1 VKKDNHSQ
9 TKFFPYDFQIDL
21 ETRAEGHVVARCAAL
36 PGCQAQGRNAKEALD
51 NLKNA
56 IDLYFSTATPAYFE
70 SLEIFEKVPSFYS
83 LAEFKGKLY
92 AATGRDKVF
101 SSNSGAPGSWKP
113 YSVTKT
119 DTKFFT
125 PNPQESEG
133 GDYSTQIYCLTA
145 YGTPGKEKVLFAGT
159 NLNGSIYYTT
169 DGETWR
175 ESFATGEDRIH
186 TLIEFKDRL
195 YAGTS
200 SQGKIYAYDGLHW
213 SAVANLSEAAV
224 TSMGV
229 FKNKLYVGTYPSG
242 LIFSTDDGLNW
253 EEVASTGQS
262 FIQCLKEFDGALYA
276 GTSGAKGVRIYRT
289 VNGRDWLPA
298 YDSSRELNCY
308 AMEVFEN
315 TLFVGTGNSGR
326 VLKTRDGAEW
336 NTAYAGDME
345 GVRSFCVFNDYLY
358 AGAENPAGLLRSTF
372 DMAQNPVLSDLKIER
387 VTSQSAVLSWTT
399 DIPASSE
406 VHYGEKQD
414 SPELKL
420 MFQDKTH
427 VLNHRVFLTGL
438 KADTD
443 HELRVISA
451 HRSSS
456 LAVTETLSLR
466 TPIVFKPVVTSTT
479 HPHQDKWEKNDTIEL
494 HLSAPAHLTGY
505 FYFIDKKPDT
515 VPNPDKALYTDS
527 NRIVLN
533 GITQGQW
540 FIHVAGVDE
549 AGNIG
554 VEAAHYQV
562 NIDTEALPPTTVYSS
577 THPDADKWVPNPTP
591 VIAWEAPN
599 DLSGVVGYYVK
610 ADKVPDTVPGPSK
623 GEMTKENR
631 ITLGPL
637 EDDVWYIHI
646 ATVDAVGNVGVQ
658 AAHYPIRID
667 TKAQPPAVSSQ
678 THPESC
684 QWYTSKKLELQ
695 LVPAQDLSGTD
706 GYYYILNEDPNTI
719 PVPEDSR
726 WTTKTKV
733 NVDRLKEGVSYF
745 HVRTKDRAENLSP
758 QATHFKICIDS
769 EAKTP
774 VVTSHTHPDEKKW
787 YRDRSAVLAWDE
799 PEDLS
804 GIDGYYYS
812 IDRKADTVP
821 DANTSLF
828 TQQRNLS
835 FELTED
841 GLWYFHIVAKDNAGN
856 FSKRSGHYA
865 LHIDTQVSNPT
876 ITSPTHPDENEWYS
890 KTKVVFQLS
899 SPSDLS
905 GVAGYHYT
913 FTDDPRVKPAAS
925 GASYTEKTE
934 ISLDIPRDGV
944 HYLSVLGA
952 DKAGNISGDPA
963 VYAVRLDTHVETP
976 ELSSTTHPD
985 PTRWFPG
992 RHVEI
997 TWKDPNDLS
1006 GIEGYYSI
1014 FNREENWMPVLKDM
1028 AWTTGKNAVFN
1039 LPEDGTWYA
1048 HVCAKDK
1055 AQNIGA
1061 LAHFKL
1067 MVDSNAVAP
1076 VVKSLTH
1083 PVHRWVNSAAPKLT
1097 WDVPQDMAGID
1108 GYYVVI
1114 DQYPHTIPGMGNGE
1128 WVNRTFMSAPALK
1141 DGKWYFHIA
1150 AKDKA
1155 GNVSKEATHYPIWVD
1170 TTAPKST
1177 MVRLPALMDKTQLAL
1192 NWDATDASGEVTAFD
1207 VQVKVGQGSWS
1218 DWLVNVNNKTA
1229 AYQGQDGM
1237 RYAFRC
1243 RAKDA
1248 AGNVEEYPDTEM
1260 VAVSI
1265 DISAPTPV
1273 AQLKAAPLADGD
1285 IELKWS
1291 PAEDLV
1297 SGLNFY
1303 RVYRWMESQKPKCIS
1318 KDGEV
1323 KEVSYIDKG
1332 DGLQENNVYYY
1343 SIHAVDKMGNEQFEG
1358 NATAA
1363 CLSDASVGTPEVS
1376 SPSHSSDDWSSNP
1389 LPVLTWLAPSDATG
1403 IVGYYY
1409 AFDLS
1414 ANTKLNGENGVFINK
1429 TRLEL
1434 PKQESGMWYFHL
1446 IAKDRAGNVSAK
1458 TAHYKVKID
1467 VQKPEASHV
1476 SSSSH
1481 PDRER
1486 WYSET
1491 QVELKLTS
1499 APKLSGIDCYYYL
1512 FNQEPDPTPM
1522 PDTGVKLMGSSVEVK
1537 ASEPGAWYFHVTARD
1552 KAGNL
1557 SATTH
1562 FPVLIAAGEMP
1573 PPVIASPSHPR
1584 EGEAVN
1590 NQSPVFTWED
1600 RHDGSF
1606 SPKGYFYKIS
1616 PNEHEPLTD
1625 KDTFTTER
1633 MVTLKD
1639 VEQGTWYFHVA
1650 AVSKKGKPGVLASSR
1665 KIIIDRLGKVFG
1677 HFLRKDGKTPIEGTK
1692 VEMAQGNKVVASCV
1706 TDMDGK
1712 FNFSMLKE
1720 GKYEIRLHSDQFPVL
1735 QVKDINVTVDEGL
1748 LDTTFVEDLG
1758 LLPNPPQPGP
1768 VRFYYFLKE
1777 DCNVTL
1783 EIFDATGGLAVKLE
1797 EKKEGGAYA
1806 VTIWDATKMPAGEYL
1821 YKLSAKSI
1829 LKNSMSRFSVKK
1841 FKLEKPA
1848 EEREPQTVS

>member
-1 VKKDNHSQ
+1 MKKDDNAQ
-9 TKFFPYDFQIDL
+9 KRTFPYEFQIEL
-21 ETRAEGHVVARCAAL
+21 ETRTSHVLARCPSL
-36 PGCQAQGRNAKEALD
+36 PGCQAQGRNSKEALD

-56 IDLYFSTATPAYFE
+56 IDLYFSTAAPAYFE
-70 SLEIFEKVPSFYS
+70 TVEDFNGIPMFYS
-83 LAEFKGKLY
+83 LAEFKGRIY

-101 SSNSGAPGSWKP
+101 YSNNGAAGSWK
-113 YSVTKT
+113 SNLVTKT

-125 PNPQESEG
+125 PDPREKDG
-133 GDYSTQIYCLTA
+133 GDYSTQVYCLAA

-169 DGETWR
+169 DGESWR

-186 TLIEFKDRL
+186 TLVEFKNRL

-213 SAVANLSEAAV
+213 NAVANLSEAAV
-224 TSMGV
+224 TAMGV

-242 LIFSTDDGLNW
+242 LIFCTEDGLNW
-253 EEVASTGQS
+253 EEVGATGQS

-276 GTSGAKGVRIYRT
+276 GTSGSKGVRIYRT
-289 VNGRDWLPA
+289 TNGRDWLVT
-298 YDSSRELNCY
+298 YDSSREMNCY
-308 AMEVFEN
+308 CMEVFEG

-326 VLKTRDGAEW
+326 VLRTRDGVEW
-336 NTAYAGDME
+336 KTAYAGDME
-345 GVRSFCVFNDYLY
+345 GIRTFCVFNDYLY
-358 AGAENPAGLLRSTF
+358 AGTENQAALLRSTF
-372 DMAQNPVLSDLKIER
+372 DMARMPVISDLQTER
-387 VTSQSAVLSWTT
+387 VTSQSVILSWVT
-399 DIPASSE
+399 DIAATSE
-406 VHYGEKQD
+406 VHYGIKENG
-414 SPELKL
+414 PELSL
-420 MFQDKTH
+420 TFQDKTH
-427 VLNHRVFLTGL
+427 RTKHRVFLTGL

-443 HELRVISA
+443 YEFKVISA

-456 LAVTETLSLR
+456 LAVTESVTLR
-466 TPIVFKPVVTSTT
+466 TPVVHKPVITSPS
-479 HPHQDKWEKNDTIEL
+479 HPQQDKWEKSDMVEL
-494 HLSAPAHLTGY
+494 HLAAPAYLTGY
-505 FYFIDKKPDT
+505 YYVLDKKADT
-515 VPNPDKALYTDS
+515 VPDPTAATYTDS
-527 NRIVLN
+527 NRIVL
-533 GITQGQW
+533 QGLSQGTW
-540 FIHVAGVDE
+540 HIHVAGVDE

-554 VEAAHYQV
+554 LETAHYRV
-562 NIDTEALPPTTVYSS
+562 NIDTEALPPVKVFSF
-577 THPDADKWVPNPTP
+577 THPDPDKWVPNPTP
-591 VIAWEAPN
+591 VIAWEAPD

-623 GEMTKENR
+623 GDLTKENR

-637 EDDVWYIHI
+637 DDDIWFVHI
-646 ATVDAVGNVGVQ
+646 ATLDAVGNVGVQ

-667 TKAQPPAVSSQ
+667 TKAQAPAISSS
-678 THPESC
+678 THPESG
-684 QWYTSKKLELQ
+684 QWYPKNKLELT

-706 GYYYILNEDPNTI
+706 GFYYLINEDPNTM

-726 WTTKTKV
+726 WTTKTKI
-733 NVDRLKEGVSYF
+733 NVDRLKDGVSYF

-758 QATHFKICIDS
+758 QATHFKICVDM

-774 VVTSHTHPDEKKW
+774 VVNSFTHPDEKKW
-787 YRDRSAVLAWDE
+787 YRDRAVTLTWEE

-812 IDRKADTVP
+812 IDRRVDTVP
-821 DANTSLF
+821 EPETALF
-828 TQQRNLS
+828 TQQKSLT

-841 GLWYFHIVAKDNAGN
+841 GLWYFHITAKDNAGN
-856 FSKRSGHYA
+856 FSKRAGHYA
-865 LHIDTQVSNPT
+865 LHIDTKVSQPA
-876 ITSPTHPDENEWYS
+876 ITSSTHPDQNEWYS
-890 KTKVVFQLS
+890 KTKAVFQLT

-905 GVAGYHYT
+905 GVVGYYYT
-913 FTDDPRVKPAAS
+913 FTDDPRVKPVAS
-925 GASYTEKTE
+925 GSSYIEKDE
-934 ISLDIPRDGV
+934 INLDIPRDGV
-944 HYLSVLGA
+944 HYLSVLCA
-952 DKAGNISGDPA
+952 DKAGNISEEPA
-963 VYAVRLDTHVETP
+963 VYIVRLDTHVDAP
-976 ELSSTTHPD
+976 ELTSSTHPD
-985 PTRWFPG
+985 PNRWFAG
-992 RHVEI
+992 RHVEL
-997 TWKDPNDLS
+997 TWKDPADLS
-1006 GIEGYYSI
+1006 GIEGYYTI
-1014 FNREENWMPVLKDM
+1014 FNREENWMPSLKEM
-1028 AWTTGKNAVFN
+1028 SWTTGRSVNFN

-1048 HVCAKDK
+1048 HICAKDK

-1061 LAHFKL
+1061 LAHFKM

-1076 VVKSLTH
+1076 VVKCLTH
-1083 PVHRWVNSAAPKLT
+1083 PVHHWVRSAAPKLT
-1097 WDVPQDMAGID
+1097 WEVPQDMAGID

-1114 DQYPHTIPGMGNGE
+1114 DQYPHTIPGPGNGE
-1128 WVNRTFMSAPALK
+1128 WVNRTFMTAPALK

-1170 TTAPKST
+1170 MTPPKST

-1207 VQVKVGQGSWS
+1207 VQVKVGDGAWT
-1218 DWLVNVNNKTA
+1218 DWLVNVNHKTA
-1229 AYQGQDGM
+1229 TYQGQDGM

-1243 RAKDA
+1243 RARDA
-1248 AGNVEEYPDTEM
+1248 AGNVEEYPETEM

-1265 DISAPTPV
+1265 DIAPPTPV
-1273 AQLKAAPLADGD
+1273 AQLKATPLAGGD

-1291 PAEDLV
+1291 PAEDRV

-1303 RVYRWMESQKPKCIS
+1303 RVYRWIEGQKPKLVS
-1318 KDGEV
+1318 TDGEV
-1323 KEVSYIDKG
+1323 KEISYVDKG
-1332 DGLQENNVYYY
+1332 AQLQENTVYYY
-1343 SIHAVDKMGNEQFEG
+1343 SVHAVDKMGNEQFEG

-1363 CLSDASVGTPEVS
+1363 CLSDASVGTPQVS
-1376 SPSHSSDDWSSNP
+1376 SPTHSSDDWSSNP
-1389 LPVLTWLAPSDATG
+1389 LPVLTWLPPSDATG

-1414 ANTKLNGENGVFINK
+1414 PNTKLNGENGIFLNK

-1434 PKQESGMWYFHL
+1434 PKQESGVWYFHL
-1446 IAKDRAGNVSAK
+1446 AAKDRAGNISEQ

-1467 VQKPEASHV
+1467 VQKPEAPHV
-1476 SSSSH
+1476 ASTSH

-1491 QVELKLTS
+1491 QVDIKIDS
-1499 APKLSGIDCYYYL
+1499 APKLSGIDCYYHS
-1512 FNQEPDPTPM
+1512 FDKKPDTVPM
-1522 PDTGVKLMGSSVEVK
+1522 PDNALKLMGSSIEVK
-1537 ASEPGAWYFHVTARD
+1537 ADEPGTWYFHVTARD

-1557 SATTH
+1557 SAPTH

-1573 PPVIASPSHPR
+1573 PPVIASPTHPR

-1590 NQSPVFTWED
+1590 DQSPVFTWED

-1606 SPKGYFYKIS
+1606 TPKGYFYKIS
-1616 PNEHEPLTD
+1616 PNPVETLTPQ
-1625 KDTFTTER
+1625 DTFTTER

-1639 VEQGTWYFHVA
+1639 VGQGTWYFHVA
-1650 AVSKKGKPGVLASSR
+1650 AVSKKGKPGALAASR

-1692 VEMAQGNKVVASCV
+1692 VEMAQGDKVVATCT
-1706 TDMDGK
+1706 TDVEGK

-1720 GKYEIRLHSDQFPVL
+1720 GKYEIRLHSDQFPML
-1735 QVKDINVTVDEGL
+1735 KVKDINVTVDQGL
-1748 LDTTFVEDLG
+1748 IDATFVEDLG
-1758 LLPNPPQPGP
+1758 ILPNPPQPGP

-1783 EIFDATGGLAVKLE
+1783 EIFDATGGLAAKLE

-1806 VTIWDATKMPAGEYL
+1806 VTIWDATKMPVGEYL
-1821 YKLSAKSI
+1821 YKISAKSV
-1829 LKNSMSRFSVKK
+1829 LKNTMSRFAVKK

-1848 EEREPQTVS
+1848 GELEPQPVS